1 MLLTCVVI
9 KTIIVE
15 TIKILIVIIMIII
28 LIIIISNSN
37 FKTWKWCK
45 VGDREMQYGI
55 RKQNLKKLEC

>member
-37 FKTWKWCK
+37 FKILWKWCK

-55 RKQNLKKLEC
+55 RK